1 MAIILD
7 KYAIKEVADVMF
19 YELDSKGAPSAPV
32 LYLDTLKTST
42 LSQSSEVVDARGGKG
57 NVKILSWD
65 TNKELTIEMEDAV
78 FSAKSLEIMFGGKME
93 VKGGEQE
100 VLKTVRAIDIDV
112 STDNSTFLTF
122 KVNGTPYFISK
133 DKVTAF
139 SYTSFTLDASEEAVC
154 KDESKPVAMAAVNW
168 SKKCGQYTKTGA
180 STATDVTGQA
190 VEFVTFDLLDC
201 TSSATA
207 RTVDDSTASPA
218 TTDNGVVKGG
228 MTIDIGAEFNSNTY
242 YITGDTYAR
251 NVASGK
257 DEFLQFIIPKGKVSA
272 EDVSLT
278 MEADGDPATFSMT
291 VQCLKSEGK
300 GNSMVKLVKY
310 SLVGGTGDASGNKG
324 VASVLDDFN
333 EKPYRDDWATPHSII
348 KESPGSLMDGAI
360 DFTGDGDTQD

>member
-78 FSAKSLEIMFGGKME
+78 YSAKSLGIMFGGDMK
-93 VKGGEQE
+93 VYGDKQE
-100 VLKTVRAIDIDV
+100 VLKTLRFDTSAIAEAAATGSSSNDY
-112 STDNSTFLTF
+112 LTF
-122 KVNGTPYFISK
+122 TINNNKLYIAKNL
-133 DKVTAF
+133 VTVF
-139 SYTSFTLDASEEAVC
+139 SYQKTDGTEVSE
-154 KDESKPVAMAAVNW
+154 PVAVDRASVTW
-168 SKKCGQYTKTGA
+168 STGKA
-180 STATDVTGQA
+180 GNQD
-190 VEFVTFDLLDC
+190 VEFITFDLLDC
-201 TSSATA
+201 TSSAEP
-207 RTVDDSTASPA
+207 RD
-218 TTDNGVVKGG
+218 TDNGVISGG
-228 MTIDIGAEFNSNTY
+228 VTIDIGAEFNSNTY

-291 VQCLKSEGK
+291 VQCLKSESG
-300 GNSMVKLVKY
+300 SMVKLVKY
-310 SLVGGTGDASGNKG
+310 NLGDSGDTTGLVNKG
-324 VASVLDDFN
+324 VASVLDDFEASTKHDEFISGTAITGTSQN
-333 EKPYRDDWATPHSII
+333 NPNYV
-348 KESPGSLMDGAI
+348 PGE
-360 DFTGDGDTQD
+360 

>member
-78 FSAKSLEIMFGGKME
+78 YSAKSLGIMFGGNMK
-93 VKGGEQE
+93 VYGDKQE
-100 VLKTVRAIDIDV
+100 VLKTLRYKLEDIKQV
-112 STDNSTFLTF
+112 ATDYLTF
-122 KVNGTPYFISK
+122 DIAGNKLYIAKNLVS
-133 DKVTAF
+133 AF
-139 SYTSFTLDASEEAVC
+139 SYQKTDGTEVAD
-154 KDESKPVAMAAVNW
+154 PVPMAPLTVDW
-168 SKKCGQYTKTGA
+168 TTGK
-180 STATDVTGQA
+180 STDGLQA
-190 VEFVTFDLLDC
+190 VDFITFDLLDC
-201 TSSATA
+201 TSSAAGRTA
-207 RTVDDSTASPA
+207 N
-218 TTDNGVVKGG
+218 NGVVNGG
-228 MTIDIGAEFNSNTY
+228 VTIDIGAEFNSNTY

-291 VQCLKSEGK
+291 VQCLKSESG
-300 GNSMVKLVKY
+300 SMVKLVKY
-310 SLVGGTGDASGNKG
+310 NIGAGGADAIGNKG
-324 VASVLDDFN
+324 VASVLDDFEN
-333 EKPYRDDWATPHSII
+333 NHDAYTNPNAAISGTSQNNPDFV
-348 KESPGSLMDGAI
+348 PGE
-360 DFTGDGDTQD
+360 

>member
-42 LSQSSEVVDARGGKG
+42 LSQSSETVDARGGKG

-78 FSAKSLEIMFGGKME
+78 YSAKSLGIMFGGNMRVYGDK
-93 VKGGEQE
+93 QE
-100 VLKTVRAIDIDV
+100 VLKTLRYDSSKIMEATATGDQ
-112 STDNSTFLTF
+112 TALYLTF
-122 KVNGTPYFISK
+122 DIAGHKLYIAKTLVS
-133 DKVTAF
+133 AF
-139 SYTSFTLDASEEAVC
+139 SYQKTDGTEVSD
-154 KDESKPVAMAAVNW
+154 PVPMAANTVNW
-168 SKKCGQYTKTGA
+168 AIGK
-180 STATDVTGQA
+180 STDEKQE
-190 VEFVTFDLLDC
+190 VEFITFDLLDC
-201 TSSATA
+201 TSVAA
-207 RTVDDSTASPA
+207 PRANDDST
-218 TTDNGVVKGG
+218 TEGINEYNGVVNGG
-228 MTIDIGAEFNSNTY
+228 VTIDIGAEFGSNTY

-291 VQCLKSEGK
+291 VQCLKSESG
-300 GNSMVKLVKY
+300 SMVKLVKY
-310 SLVGGTGDASGNKG
+310 NIGAGGTDAIGNKG
-324 VASVLDDFN
+324 VASVLDDFEN
-333 EKPYRDDWATPHSII
+333 NHDTYTNPNAAISGTSQNNPNYV
-348 KESPGSLMDGAI
+348 PGE
-360 DFTGDGDTQD
+360 

>member
-42 LSQSSEVVDARGGKG
+42 LSQSSETVDARGGKG

-78 FSAKSLEIMFGGKME
+78 YSAKSLGIMFGGDMK
-93 VKGGEQE
+93 VYGDKQE
-100 VLKTVRAIDIDV
+100 VLKTLRYSLEAIKP
-112 STDNSTFLTF
+112 SGNYLTF
-122 KVNGTPYFISK
+122 DIAGNKLYIAK
-133 DKVTAF
+133 ALVTAF
-139 SYTSFTLDASEEAVC
+139 SYQKTDGTEVAN
-154 KDESKPVAMAAVNW
+154 PVPMAPATVNW
-168 SKKCGQYTKTGA
+168 TTGKDTEGNQ
-180 STATDVTGQA
+180 S
-190 VEFVTFDLLDC
+190 VEFITFDLLDC
-201 TSSATA
+201 TSTA
-207 RTVDDSTASPA
+207 ADRASN
-218 TTDNGVVKGG
+218 NGVINGG
-228 MTIDIGAEFNSNTY
+228 VTIDIGAEFNSNTY

-291 VQCLKSEGK
+291 VQCLKSESG
-300 GNSMVKLVKY
+300 SMVKLVKY
-310 SLVGGTGDASGNKG
+310 NIGAGGADAIGNKG
-324 VASVLDDFN
+324 VASVLDDFEN
-333 EKPYRDDWATPHSII
+333 NHDTYTNPSAAIQGVTSQNDPDFV
-348 KESPGSLMDGAI
+348 PGE
-360 DFTGDGDTQD
+360 

>member
-42 LSQSSEVVDARGGKG
+42 LSQSSETVDARGGKG

-78 FSAKSLEIMFGGKME
+78 FSAKSLGIMFGGKMY
-93 VKGGEQE
+93 VYGDKQE
-100 VLKTVRAIDIDV
+100 VLKTLRYDSAKIVEASTAS
-112 STDNSTFLTF
+112 STDKAYLTF
-122 KVNGTPYFISK
+122 EINGNKLYIAKTL
-133 DKVTAF
+133 VTAF
-139 SYTSFTLDASEEAVC
+139 SYQKADGTEVSE
-154 KDESKPVAMAAVNW
+154 PVAVDSPDWNDGENAN
-168 SKKCGQYTKTGA
+168 GQKI
-180 STATDVTGQA
+180 D
-190 VEFVTFDLLDC
+190 FITFDLLDC
-201 TSSATA
+201 TSSPVA
-207 RTVDDSTASPA
+207 RDPEAA
-218 TTDNGVVKGG
+218 GGNNGVVTDGI
-228 MTIDIGAEFNSNTY
+228 TIDIGSEFGSNTY

-291 VQCLKSEGK
+291 VQCLKSESG
-300 GNSMVKLVKY
+300 SMVKLVKY
-310 SLVGGTGDASGNKG
+310 NISAGGASAVGNKG
-324 VASVLDDFN
+324 VASVLDEFEDN
-333 EKPYRDDWATPHSII
+333 HDAWTTPVSKIDANATSQNNPNFV
-348 KESPGSLMDGAI
+348 PGE
-360 DFTGDGDTQD
+360 

>member
-78 FSAKSLEIMFGGKME
+78 YSAKSLGIMFGGDMK
-93 VKGGEQE
+93 VYGDKQE
-100 VLKTVRAIDIDV
+100 VLKTLRYSLENIKPSGDY
-112 STDNSTFLTF
+112 LTF
-122 KVNGTPYFISK
+122 DIAGNKLYIAKTLVS
-133 DKVTAF
+133 AF
-139 SYTSFTLDASEEAVC
+139 SYQKTDGTEVAD
-154 KDESKPVAMAAVNW
+154 PVPMAAATVDW
-168 SKKCGQYTKTGA
+168 TTGK
-180 STATDVTGQA
+180 DTGNKQSI
-190 VEFVTFDLLDC
+190 EFITFDLLDC
-201 TSSATA
+201 TSTA
-207 RTVDDSTASPA
+207 AARGAN
-218 TTDNGVVKGG
+218 NGVINGG
-228 MTIDIGAEFNSNTY
+228 VTIDIGAEFNSNTY

-291 VQCLKSEGK
+291 VQCLKSESG
-300 GNSMVKLVKY
+300 SMVKLVKY
-310 SLVGGTGDASGNKG
+310 NIGAGGTDAIGNKG
-324 VASVLDDFN
+324 VASVLDDFAN
-333 EKPYRDDWATPHSII
+333 NHDAYTNPNAAISGTSQNDPDFV
-348 KESPGSLMDGAI
+348 PGE
-360 DFTGDGDTQD
+360 

>member
-32 LYLDTLKTST
+32 LYLDTLKTPT

-78 FSAKSLEIMFGGKME
+78 YSAKSLGIMFGGDMK
-93 VKGGEQE
+93 VYGDKQE
-100 VLKTVRAIDIDV
+100 VLKTLRYSLEDIKQV
-112 STDNSTFLTF
+112 ATDYLTF
-122 KVNGTPYFISK
+122 DIAGNKLYIAKNLVS
-133 DKVTAF
+133 AF
-139 SYTSFTLDASEEAVC
+139 SYQKTDGTEVAD
-154 KDESKPVAMAAVNW
+154 PVPMAAATVNW
-168 SKKCGQYTKTGA
+168 TTGK
-180 STATDVTGQA
+180 SSDGLQA
-190 VEFVTFDLLDC
+190 IEFITFDLLDC
-201 TSSATA
+201 TSSATS
-207 RTVDDSTASPA
+207 RTAN
-218 TTDNGVVKGG
+218 NGVINGG
-228 MTIDIGAEFNSNTY
+228 VTIDIGAEFNSNTY

-291 VQCLKSEGK
+291 VQCLKSESG
-300 GNSMVKLVKY
+300 SMVKLVKY
-310 SLVGGTGDASGNKG
+310 NIGAGGANAIGNKG
-324 VASVLDDFN
+324 VASVLDDFEN
-333 EKPYRDDWATPHSII
+333 NHDTYTNPNAAVSGTSQNDPDYV
-348 KESPGSLMDGAI
+348 PGE
-360 DFTGDGDTQD
+360 

>member
-1 MAIILD
+1 MAIVLD

-78 FSAKSLEIMFGGKME
+78 FSAKSLQIMFGGDM
-93 VKGGEQE
+93 VVTGDRQE
-100 VLKTVRAIDIDV
+100 VLKTLKAADINLV
-112 STDNSTFLTF
+112 SGSNDTLTF
-122 KVNGTPYFISK
+122 RLNNNDYFIKTSL
-133 DKVTAF
+133 VTAF
-139 SYTSFTLDASEEAVC
+139 SYNSDTEAGVGNYG
-154 KDESKPVAMAAVNW
+154 KEVDSPVAVAAPNW
-168 SKKCGQYTKTGA
+168 TTKEGTSGATGA
-180 STATDVTGQA
+180 KTQKI
-190 VEFVTFDLLDC
+190 EFVTFDLLDC
-201 TSSATA
+201 N
-207 RTVDDSTASPA
+207 STA
-218 TTDNGVVKGG
+218 TGTDKIVSEG
-228 MTIDIGAEFNSNTY
+228 MTINIGAEFGSNTY

-291 VQCLKSEGK
+291 VQCLKSESG
-300 GNSMVKLVKY
+300 SMVKLVKY
-310 SLVGGTGDASGNKG
+310 ALKGSASGSGKNKG

-333 EKPYRDDWATPHSII
+333 EAGKNEHAEWD
-348 KESPGSLMDGAI
+348 SPVSKI
-360 DFTGDGDTQD
+360 TGQSHNEDITVD

>member
-78 FSAKSLEIMFGGKME
+78 YSAKSLGIMFGGDMK
-93 VKGGEQE
+93 VYGDKQE
-100 VLKTVRAIDIDV
+100 VLKTLRYSLESIKESGNDY
-112 STDNSTFLTF
+112 LTF
-122 KVNGTPYFISK
+122 DIAGNQLYIAKTLVS
-133 DKVTAF
+133 AF
-139 SYTSFTLDASEEAVC
+139 SYQRTDGTEVSD
-154 KDESKPVAMAAVNW
+154 PVPMAAATIDW
-168 SKKCGQYTKTGA
+168 TTGKN
-180 STATDVTGQA
+180 TGGTQA
-190 VEFVTFDLLDC
+190 IDFITFDLLDC
-201 TSSATA
+201 TSSAVA
-207 RTVDDSTASPA
+207 RADG
-218 TTDNGVVKGG
+218 NGVINGG
-228 MTIDIGAEFNSNTY
+228 VTIDIGAEFNSNTY

-291 VQCLKSEGK
+291 VQCLKSESG
-300 GNSMVKLVKY
+300 SMVKLVKY
-310 SLVGGTGDASGNKG
+310 NIGAGGADAIGNKG
-324 VASVLDDFN
+324 VASVLDDF
-333 EKPYRDDWATPHSII
+333 
-348 KESPGSLMDGAI
+348 ESNHDTYTNPNAAI
-360 DFTGDGDTQD
+360 SGTSQNNPNLDY

>member
-78 FSAKSLEIMFGGKME
+78 YSAKSLGIMFGGDMK
-93 VKGGEQE
+93 VYGDKQE
-100 VLKTVRAIDIDV
+100 VLKTLRFDPAQIMEA
-112 STDNSTFLTF
+112 STASSSDKAYLTF
-122 KVNGTPYFISK
+122 DINGNKLYIAKTLI
-133 DKVTAF
+133 TAF
-139 SYTSFTLDASEEAVC
+139 SYQKNDSGTITEVSEPV
-154 KDESKPVAMAAVNW
+154 PVAVTSVNW
-168 SKKCGQYTKTGA
+168 ATGK
-180 STATDVTGQA
+180 VQA
-190 VEFVTFDLLDC
+190 GEPAADTEQTVEFITFDLLDC
-201 TSSATA
+201 TSSPVA
-207 RTVDDSTASPA
+207 R
-218 TTDNGVVKGG
+218 TTDNGVISGG
-228 MTIDIGAEFNSNTY
+228 VTIDIGAEFNSNTY

-291 VQCLKSEGK
+291 VQCLKSESG
-300 GNSMVKLVKY
+300 SMVKLVKY
-310 SLVGGTGDASGNKG
+310 NISGSSDASGLKNKG
-324 VASVLDDFN
+324 VASVLDEFEASTKHDT
-333 EKPYRDDWATPHSII
+333 YV
-348 KESPGSLMDGAI
+348 
-360 DFTGDGDTQD
+360 TGMNISGTSQNNPNVEWD